1 MISVSLAMVLR
12 MRSSFFR
19 FTFLVRASE
28 ISSQKMWR
36 CWVHL
41 RFTMA
46 QSRSIGF
53 SSLL

>member
-19 FTFLVRASE
+19 FTFLVRASD

-36 CWVHL
+36 CWIHF

-46 QSRSIGF
+46 QSRSMGF

>member
-36 CWVHL
+36 CWIHF

-46 QSRSIGF
+46 QSRSMGF